1 MKKRESITLSFCEK
15 CGEKVFSRGKS
26 CSGCGTLPF
35 QWDRNFYDEFEI
47 SESEF
52 YEKLG
57 EENWV
62 EYEDWIEKS
71 LQWNYCKDCGKPK
84 EEISKYDDDYV
95 DEETGEVI
103 TNNTHPCNPNS
114 PLFE

>member
-1 MKKRESITLSFCEK
+1 MGKRESITLSFCEK
-15 CGEKVFSRGKS
+15 CGEKVFSRDKS
-26 CSGCGTLPF
+26 CSGCGTLPY
-35 QWDRNFYDEFEI
+35 QEDRDFRNENNIPLESFFDDW
-47 SESEF
+47 SEELM
-52 YEKLG
+52 EKL
-57 EENWV
+57 NFWC
-62 EYEDWIEKS
+62 DIETEIH
-71 LQWNYCKDCGKPK
+71 YCKDCGKPK